1 MKKYALLTTVA
12 LILPFTAAAGVLVT
26 DVGGRVALE
35 GQTAAENV
43 QLMAELGDGSSIKL
57 DSGAR
62 LVAVD
67 LNSGREYVF
76 TAPGRYR
83 IDKSGPHA
91 IDTGKV
97 EVVAL
102 PASKL
107 PVVKIATGRVA
118 QATLVMRGT
127 RKAPTMQPES
137 VSPVNTAALTT
148 TPTLLW
154 PTISEASG
162 IRITLFDRSGK
173 QLLQTAVS
181 NVSTFPIPTEGK
193 LQMGGHYRWQARGE
207 RDGQPLAEYGGEFSV
222 LTSDEA
228 ARLKRFQPTANAEFS
243 RRALY
248 AALLMEAGA
257 REEARKLWLEL
268 RAERPED
275 PALAKLA
282 QP

>member
-1 MKKYALLTTVA
+1 MKKYAALLTVA
-12 LILPFTAAAGVLVT
+12 LTLPLPAAAGVLVT
-26 DVGGRVALE
+26 DVGGSVALD
-35 GQTAAENV
+35 GQAAAESV

-83 IDKSGPHA
+83 IDKSGPRA
-91 IDTGKV
+91 LDGGKV

-118 QATLVMRGT
+118 QATLVMRGA
-127 RKAPTMQPES
+127 RKAPATQPAS
-137 VSPVNTAALTT
+137 ASPVNTAVLTT
-148 TPTLLW
+148 TPTLYW
-154 PTISEASG
+154 PEISEASN
-162 IRITLFDRSGK
+162 IHITLVDRSGK
-173 QLLQTAVS
+173 QLLQTTAP
-181 NVSTFPIPTEGK
+181 NIGTFTLPSEAK
-193 LQMGGHYRWQARGE
+193 LQAGGHYVWQARAE
-207 RDGQPLAEYGGEFSV
+207 RDGRPLAEYGGEFSV
-222 LTSDEA
+222 VTNDEA
-228 ARLKRFQPTANAEFS
+228 ARLKRFQTTANAEFS

-268 RAERPED
+268 RTERPDD